1 LSIHHNAAKFTTTLH
16 GNFRETLRS
25 ELDYQNMTAK
35 ELATKTGIPKGSIE
49 CYPGARANIPSVE
62 AAVSIARA
70 LGVSVEYLVT
80 GKDTASPHD
89 IRAISHSLAKLG
101 EDDRKLVAAMV
112 NALLKQRQ
120 IQS

>member
-1 LSIHHNAAKFTTTLH
+1 MC
-16 GNFRETLRS
+16 GNFRENLRS

-49 CYPGARANIPSVE
+49 CYLGTRANIPSAE

-80 GKDTASPHD
+80 GKDAASPRD
-89 IRAISHSLAKLG
+89 IRDISHSLAKLG

-120 IQS
+120 TQ